1 MRVGVDAVHVA
12 ASGSSSDNSG
22 DAAVAIARGGAAVTV
37 IDVGVVVDV
46 VAIGIISAR
55 VVAAG

>member
-12 ASGSSSDNSG
+12 AGGSSSDNSG
-22 DAAVAIARGGAAVTV
+22 DAAVAIARGGAAITV
-37 IDVGVVVDV
+37 IDV